1 MPSKRSKSQEREKK
15 RKARQRM
22 TDEQKEISREI
33 AKKGMANLREIKT
46 EEEKQKDK
54 KTSRVE
60 MAKFREN
67 MSKDVQEAF
76 YENDRMRKV
85 IFRQQTESLDEKK
98 TRLTEDKKR
107 KEYIRDRRSEEEK
120 EDHTEYN
127 RQKKKISRENQL
139 NEIKEFDKIEIK
151 HKNRM
156 SRQNLSKEKKS
167 ELKAKAKHG
176 MHLLRK
182 EGRLRTYVERSKPN
196 MNKFSDLKDY
206 AKKSRDNL
214 EFLELRKP
222 DIVQQINE
230 EARIT
235 KEKDKIKLRELQR
248 HERYMKLDDKKFKE
262 RTEEEEKEL
271 QGMKQESYASRMKS
285 LKEQD
290 MKRIKELKYES
301 ISSELE
307 YWYEYHKL
315 VTTEKTQEFVEL
327 RRKINTEFEKL
338 HPELGEAC
346 PGLTAHLKWMKKEK
360 QRELVSSKGDLE
372 EDQYTDECVEEADR
386 EVSTLCE
393 YEKLR
398 EGNIK
403 KRKQKKLVVKVC

>member
-1 MPSKRSKSQEREKK
+1 
-15 RKARQRM
+15 M
-22 TDEQKEISREI
+22 TYEQKEISRER
-33 AKKGMANLREIKT
+33 AKKGMEKVREIKT

-54 KTSRVE
+54 EK
-60 MAKFREN
+60 
-67 MSKDVQEAF
+67 
-76 YENDRMRKV
+76 DRMRKV

-107 KEYIRDRRSEEEK
+107 KDYIRDRRSEEEK

-127 RQKKKISRENQL
+127 RQKKKISRENQW
-139 NEIKEFDKIEIK
+139 NEIEEFDKIEIK

-156 SRQNLSKEKKS
+156 SWQNLSKEKKS

-196 MNKFSDLKDY
+196 MDKFSDLKDY
-206 AKKSRDNL
+206 AKKGRDNF

-235 KEKDKIKLRELQR
+235 KQKNKIRLRELQM
-248 HERYMKLDDKKFKE
+248 HERYIKLNDKKCKE

-315 VTTEKTQEFVEL
+315 VTTEETQEFIEL
-327 RRKINTEFEKL
+327 RRKIKTEFEKL

-346 PGLTAHLKWMKKEK
+346 PCLTAHLKWMKKEK
-360 QRELVSSKGDLE
+360 QRELVISKGDLE
-372 EDQYTDECVEEADR
+372 EEQYTDECVEEADS